1 MVTVLFVWLY
11 VHTALVLAGL
21 LMLTYVE
28 IRSDSKTDAIE
39 LAKAAVF
46 IVALPALF
54 WFLYVLLRFN
64 RGGLGGWI

>member
-1 MVTVLFVWLY
+1 MATVLFVWLC

-21 LMLTYVE
+21 FKITYAE
-28 IRSDSKTDAIE
+28 IRGDSKTDVLE
-39 LAKAAVF
+39 FAKGAAF

-54 WFLYVLLRFN
+54 WFIYVLLRFN